1 MTLTRK
7 REIEQETMRIL
18 SNYRISENPGKH
30 LQKVVTGEKIVLID
44 YHDWSEEIC
53 GRFLFIDNEPAIFY
67 NAKHTEAMQAF
78 TIAHELGH
86 YFLHHLDDMEAEI
99 ICIDRDFNRL
109 GNEYD
114 KFEKEVEA
122 NYFAA
127 CLLMPLNLLTPI
139 FCEFMKRN
147 NRTRVLYV
155 DTQQCNYL
163 DYKQCIRTLQLYFLA
178 SESAIRYRLVN
189 LQWMQFNIHF
199 EPTEDRGISIAEYLS
214 QIGKNC

>member
-18 SNYRISENPGKH
+18 SSYRIFENPGKN
-30 LQKVVTGEKIVLID
+30 LQKIIAGEKIVLID

-109 GNEYD
+109 GTEDD

-127 CLLMPLNLLTPI
+127 CLLMPLNLLTPV
-139 FCEFMKRN
+139 FFEFMKRN

-189 LQWMQFNIHF
+189 LKWMQFNIHF
-199 EPTEDRGISIAEYLS
+199 EPTVDRGISIAEYL
-214 QIGKNC
+214 QRLHQN

>member
-1 MTLTRK
+1 MMQSRKHFTPPVVGGSSLLVIFAVLCLTVFTLLA
-7 REIEQETMRIL
+7 L
-18 SNYRISENPGKH
+18 STVRADNRLSDASVKA
-30 LQKVVTGEKIVLID
+30 VSD
-44 YHDWSEEIC
+44 YY
-53 GRFLFIDNEPAIFY
+53 A
-67 NAKHTEAMQAF
+67 A
-78 TIAHELGH
+78 
-86 YFLHHLDDMEAEI
+86 DMEAEI

-109 GNEYD
+109 GNEDD

-189 LQWMQFNIHF
+189 LKWMQFNIHF
-199 EPTEDRGISIAEYLS
+199 EPTVDRGISIAEYL
-214 QIGKNC
+214 QRLHQN